1 MSAVKYA
8 LNQLRHRIPNEVLRE
23 AFQRNRFDFRAASAP
38 VSMDEMITVKVIR
51 GRVFDDCDTVGGE
64 HVLIPLFNIPSR
76 RIDLNT
82 MVYEIPAER
91 INNRTIMSAL
101 SVHYYMYS
109 VGLSAGN
116 MDTGFYAGVF
126 PNDLIS
132 IGQRVMDAVGSVPA
146 TSNAN
151 VELVAHNTV
160 VVRDMNRV
168 TSTYMLRCVVSNDGD
183 FNNLH
188 PRSYMHFAKLVE
200 FAVKAWIYNNLVVQI
215 DNAYLSGGQELGV
228 VKQIV
233 EGYADAEENYQ
244 TYLKEV
250 WAKVAFMNDKRRNRR
265 FMAVQINPAL

>member
-23 AFQRNRFDFRAASAP
+23 AFQRNRFDFRTAGAP
-38 VSMDEMITVKVIR
+38 VSMDEVITVKVIR

-64 HVLIPLFNIPSR
+64 HVLIPLFNVPVR

-82 MVYEIPAER
+82 TVYEIPSER
-91 INNRTIMSAL
+91 LNHRSIMSVL

-109 VGLSAGN
+109 IGLSAGN

-132 IGQRVMDAVGSVPA
+132 VGQRIMDAAGSVPA

-151 VELVAHNTV
+151 AELVAHNTV
-160 VVRDMNRV
+160 LIRDINRV
-168 TSTYMLRCVVSNDGD
+168 TSTYMLRCVIANDGD

-188 PRSYMHFAKLVE
+188 PRSYQQFAKLVE
-200 FAVKAWIYNNLVVQI
+200 YAVKAWIYNNLIVQI

-228 VKQIV
+228 IKQIV

-250 WAKVAFMNDKRRNRR
+250 WTKVAYMNDKQRHRRL
-265 FMAVQINPAL
+265 MAIQINPAL